1 MPLRTSLIVV
11 INLLAGMF
19 LYENGNQSFSKS
31 CIVSLTIVFSGFF
44 LLGYYVLDGKFNL
57 LDYVY
62 FFGFVKMFY
71 TALKYLPQAYSNY
84 KNKSTQGWSV
94 SFNIFGEF

>member
-1 MPLRTSLIVV
+1 
-11 INLLAGMF
+11 MF
-19 LYENGNQSFSKS
+19 LYENGGQSYSKS

-44 LLGYYVLDGKFNL
+44 LLGYYVTVGKFNL

-84 KNKSTQGWSV
+84 KMKSTQGWSV
-94 SFNIFGEF
+94 SFNIFGEFWFHAFSSC